1 VNLKNILFRI
11 THWESWEWRIKYI
24 PIMPAWFWYCFRSGS
39 LWFFTSSNPT
49 LTFGGFEGEPK
60 KEMYEQLPPGSF
72 PKTIY
77 IPAGTSFSE
86 AEGSVT
92 LNNFEY
98 PFIVKPDVG
107 MMGLM
112 FRKINTAEEFKQ
124 YHQKMPF
131 DYIVQELIQ
140 YPIEVSAFY
149 YRFPDSAT
157 GTITGFLRKE
167 SLQVTGDGKAT
178 LLQLILDYPRVRF
191 RLEEMKL
198 KHADKLDDVIPEG
211 EIFHLS
217 YASNLSRGGKLVN
230 IGHEKDARLLKV
242 FDDLSNYSKHF
253 YYGRYDI
260 KCASI
265 EDLKQGKNFLILEYN
280 GSGAEPNH
288 AYGDNK
294 TLFQAYK
301 IFLHHWKV
309 LYKISKHNYN
319 TGIAYWEFKKG
330 WKFFKESNRYFKTL
344 RQIDAEFP
352 AS

>member
-1 VNLKNILFRI
+1 MNIKNILYRI
-11 THWESWEWRIKYI
+11 THWETWEWRIKYI
-24 PIMPAWFWYCFRSGS
+24 PIMPAWFWYCLRSRS
-39 LWFFTSSNPT
+39 LWFFTPSNPT
-49 LTFGGFEGEPK
+49 LTFGGFEGESK

-77 IPAGTSFSE
+77 IAGTVSFQE
-86 AEGSVT
+86 AEKEVIS
-92 LNNFEY
+92 NNFGY
-98 PFIVKPDVG
+98 PFVVKPDVG

-112 FRKINTAEEFKQ
+112 FRKINTVEEFRQ

-131 DYIVQELIQ
+131 DYIVQDLIK

-149 YRFPDSAT
+149 YRFPDKAS

-167 SLQVTGDGKAT
+167 SLQVKGDGKST
-178 LLQLILDYPRVRF
+178 LLQLIHNYPRVRF

-198 KHADKLDDVIPEG
+198 KHIDKLDTIIPDG
-211 EIFHLS
+211 EIFYLS
-217 YASNLSRGGKLVN
+217 YASNLSRGGRLIN
-230 IGHEKDARLLKV
+230 IGHEKDERLLKV

-260 KCASI
+260 KCMSI

-288 AYGDNK
+288 AYGDGKN
-294 TLFQAYK
+294 LFQAYK

-309 LYKISKHNYN
+309 LYKISKYNYN
-319 TGIAYWEFKKG
+319 TGTPYWKFKDG
-330 WKFFKESNRYFKTL
+330 WKFFKEANKHFKIL
-344 RQIDAEFP
+344 QQIDSEFP
-352 AS
+352 AL